1 MISDEEDI
9 DPDFY
14 DPRIEL
20 MSDTTKTSAAP
31 MSWEFHQ
38 ILLALRPQEKP
49 GMSDKDVLREAR
61 LKGYPEITPM
71 TYGRYEEEYKC
82 SYSLMK
88 NYSAK
93 AKPQHLGFHRDS
105 HHQLF

>member
-1 MISDEEDI
+1 MSASEYLRKQDEARRRGAAMISDEEDI

-38 ILLALRPQEKP
+38 ILLALRRQERR
-49 GMSDKDVLREAR
+49 GMSDKDVLRWER
-61 LKGYPEITPM
+61 LKG
-71 TYGRYEEEYKC
+71 
-82 SYSLMK
+82 
-88 NYSAK
+88 
-93 AKPQHLGFHRDS
+93 
-105 HHQLF
+105 